1 MIARRK
7 IEKFELPCTG
17 KIRTQDLKTFEIQ
30 FTDALKN
37 IRDMGLEEARCL
49 LLCKLPDWMRVWVV
63 EEENKKT
70 TENPVL
76 IFGGVPGMTEQQA
89 SQTIQNFIGEAP
101 TAVQAQQPAG
111 HF

>member
-1 MIARRK
+1 M
-7 IEKFELPCTG
+7 
-17 KIRTQDLKTFEIQ
+17 Q

-37 IRDMGLEEARCL
+37 IRDMGLEEARRL

-76 IFGGVPGMTEQQA
+76 IFCRGAGDDGAA
-89 SQTIQNFIGEAP
+89 SLSTRSKFNW
-101 TAVQAQQPAG
+101 
-111 HF
+111 